1 MLNTI
6 YISHRNDWVIPF
18 MYYPV
23 IYSLLSLVPIIFTNK
38 KVLFNLNKNVYETLI
53 EGDVYIWVGDNIPNF
68 LDIKQK
74 NVYTIHYNLE
84 PYIILTN
91 SDEIWTYSLYLYDLY
106 KINNRHVKFIPVIH
120 NDALP
125 KTKYLENNNS
135 LELTFI
141 GNLYIDNRIEKE
153 KIINNSGVTINQIYN
168 LWTDD
173 DFNNYISNNT
183 HIYLN
188 ITKSNTKALAT
199 VRINKLLSHKC
210 IIISEYTNIYDEEIY
225 KGIVFF
231 KHLSEIGDFYKTMKN
246 KSNDELEC
254 IAEKLKIRD
263 QEKDQGKEDKHQL
276 YGKIMLYISDN

>member
-6 YISHRNDWVIPF
+6 YISHRNDWIIPF

-38 KVLFNLNKNVYETLI
+38 KVVFNLNENIYETLI
-53 EGDVYIWVGDNIPNF
+53 EGDIYIWVGDNTPNF

-84 PYIILTN
+84 PYILLSN

-106 KINNRHVKFIPVIH
+106 KINNTHVKFIPIIH
-120 NDALP
+120 NDTLP

-141 GNLYIDNRIEKE
+141 GNLSIDNRIEKE
-153 KIINNSGVTINQIYN
+153 KIINNSGVKINQIYN

-173 DFNNYISNNT
+173 DFNNYINNNT

-246 KSNDELEC
+246 KSNDELDC
-254 IAEKLKIRD
+254 IAESVYQKYINIFNKENAIKLI
-263 QEKDQGKEDKHQL
+263 KEYVIK
-276 YGKIMLYISDN
+276 

>member
-6 YISHRNDWVIPF
+6 YITHRNDWIIPF

-23 IYSLLSLVPIIFTNK
+23 IYSLLSLVPIIFINK
-38 KVLFNLNKNVYETLI
+38 KVVFNLNENVYESLI
-53 EGDVYIWVGDNIPNF
+53 EGDVYIWVGDNTPNF

-84 PYIILTN
+84 PYILLSN

-106 KINNRHVKFIPVIH
+106 KINNTHVKFIPVIH
-120 NDALP
+120 NDTLP

-141 GNLYIDNRIEKE
+141 GNLSIDNRIEKE

-173 DFNNYISNNT
+173 EFNNYICNNR

-199 VRINKLLSHKC
+199 LRINKLLSHKC

-246 KSNDELEC
+246 KSNDELEY
-254 IAEKLKIRD
+254 IAESVYQKYINIFNKENAIKLI
-263 QEKDQGKEDKHQL
+263 KEHVIK
-276 YGKIMLYISDN
+276 